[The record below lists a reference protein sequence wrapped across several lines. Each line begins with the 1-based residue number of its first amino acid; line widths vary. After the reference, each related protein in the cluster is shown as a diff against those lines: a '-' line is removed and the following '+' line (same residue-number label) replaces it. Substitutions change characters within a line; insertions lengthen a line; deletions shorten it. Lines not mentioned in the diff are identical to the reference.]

1 MKTSLLATVAAV
13 ALIAGAGL
21 ASAQK
26 LEAPP
31 SKVEAPNPAPNAQK
45 QAPAEKVAPAR
56 PVAPDKGAQMKPD
69 KPATI
74 GQAQPQ
80 AQKPAEAPKADTAQ
94 KPDAQPKKSDTVQQP
109 STLPKKSDTAQQPA
123 APPAPTTGQATRPAA
138 ATVTLN
144 ADQKTKIRSTVL
156 TAKAPRVSYV
166 NFQLNVGTMVPRS
179 VHVVA
184 VPSILVD
191 IHPAWRGYMYFVV
204 GDQIIVVE
212 PRTMQIVAVLD
223 V

>member
-94 KPDAQPKKSDTVQQP
+94 KPDAQ
-109 STLPKKSDTAQQPA
+109 PKKSDTAQQPA